1 MHAYQ
6 DGNVIYVTAPF
17 GFDMDDGR
25 VVLSIR
31 QARELREA
39 LVGLNFVIEPEGA
52 NDEDG

>member
-1 MHAYQ
+1 
-6 DGNVIYVTAPF
+6 
-17 GFDMDDGR
+17 MDDGR